1 MENIIHL
8 KPLDPI
14 ISEFNEFVDKDA
26 GLKTIAFKY
35 FKADLNQAT
44 EYLKVPNLR
53 CDNDKNNL
61 SIVSIITKD
70 SYYQPELI

>member
-1 MENIIHL
+1 MNNLIHL
-8 KPLDPI
+8 QPLDPI
-14 ISEFNEFVDKDA
+14 IIEFNAFADKDA

-44 EYLKVPNLR
+44 EYLKVTNLV
-53 CDNDKNNL
+53 CDKDKNDL
-61 SIVSIITKD
+61 SIVSFIDKD